1 VRRKFVEVVKVKK
14 KIRSNRK
21 NSKTLADDAL
31 CYISRLYGIEKQ
43 ARDEK
48 LSPERIVELRQTQAR
63 PILDEFKTW
72 SESKQ
77 SIVPPKSLLG
87 KAIEYALS
95 NWQRLIVYLEDGRLK
110 PDNNA
115 AENAIR
121 LFVIGRM
128 NWLFAGHPRGG

>member
-1 VRRKFVEVVKVKK
+1 
-14 KIRSNRK
+14 
-21 NSKTLADDAL
+21 
-31 CYISRLYGIEKQ
+31 
-43 ARDEK
+43 
-48 LSPERIVELRQTQAR
+48 
-63 PILDEFKTW
+63 
-72 SESKQ
+72 
-77 SIVPPKSLLG
+77 LLG